1 MLNQEKHFYEFGPFR
16 IDPVKR
22 RLLRNGEMVALTP
35 KAFDTLLLLVQNS
48 GRTLEKDDLMRLVW
62 PDAVVEENNLSQNI
76 SALRK
81 ALGDSRDASRYI
93 ATIPGL
99 GYRFVAEV
107 NQSPVAGAEPT
118 VAERRG
124 LRLVVEEPGDRKVET
139 AMDEMVAE
147 VETPERPAI
156 VTDGERGEGRGF
168 LPRGW
173 LAAAVAVMVLALAAI
188 IYAMFFRGAPALPPT
203 EIKSLAVLPLENLS
217 GDPAQEYFADG
228 ITDALIGNLAK
239 IGALRVISRTS
250 IMQYKSTKKSL
261 PQIAGELRVDAVV
274 EGTVQRSGDHV
285 RIRAQLI
292 HAATD
297 RLLWVE
303 TYERDV
309 RDVLGLQSEIAHAI
323 AREIQ
328 AKITPAEQLRL
339 ASARPVSRKVLD
351 DYLQGRYHQNK
362 TTEEHLH
369 KAIEYF
375 QSAISE
381 DPAYAPA
388 HAGLAQCYNSLGTVL
403 IAALPPTEARRRAEE
418 AATKALELDSG
429 LADAHVALGYAKK
442 YNWDW
447 DGAERE
453 FKRAIELN
461 PGNGNARNYYSRYLT
476 SVGRAEQAI
485 AEMNIAQELDPLSLN
500 ISTWR
505 GFVLQCARRYD
516 EAIEQLRR
524 VLADDPDHLFAHW
537 NLGQTYVARGQFDEA
552 IAIYEKAAVLSGRE
566 PGVLG
571 FLGMS
576 YGFAGRKDEADR
588 VLQELL
594 ELDRRR
600 YVTPA
605 AVANVYIGLGNKDQA
620 FVWLEKAY
628 QERSNY
634 LAYLKVFP
642 LVDSLRSDP
651 RFDDLLRRI
660 GLTP

>member
-1 MLNQEKHFYEFGPFR
+1 M
-16 IDPVKR
+16 
-22 RLLRNGEMVALTP
+22 
-35 KAFDTLLLLVQNS
+35 
-48 GRTLEKDDLMRLVW
+48 
-62 PDAVVEENNLSQNI
+62 
-76 SALRK
+76 
-81 ALGDSRDASRYI
+81 
-93 ATIPGL
+93 
-99 GYRFVAEV
+99 
-107 NQSPVAGAEPT
+107 
-118 VAERRG
+118 ERRG
-124 LRLVVEEPGDRKVET
+124 LRLVVEEPGDQKVET
-139 AMDEMVAE
+139 AMDETVATGEATVETAARQAVAE
-147 VETPERPAI
+147 EARPERPAI
-156 VTDGERGEGRGF
+156 VTDSEHGEGRGS

-173 LAAAVAVMVLALAAI
+173 LAAAVGLMVLALAAI
-188 IYAMFFRGAPALPPT
+188 IYAMFFRGAPLPPT

-250 IMQYKSTKKSL
+250 IMQYKSMKKSL

-285 RIRAQLI
+285 HIRAQLI

-297 RLLWVE
+297 RHLWVE

-309 RDVLGLQSEIAHAI
+309 GDVLGLQSEIAHAI

-328 AKITPAEQLRL
+328 AKITPAEQLSL
-339 ASARPVSRKVLD
+339 ANTRPVSRKVLD

-375 QSAISE
+375 QSAISA
-381 DPAYAPA
+381 DPSYAPA
-388 HAGLAQCYNSLGTVL
+388 YAGLAQCYNSLGSV
-403 IAALPPTEARRRAEE
+403 IIGALPPTEARRRGEE
-418 AATKALELDSG
+418 AATKALELDSS
-429 LADAHVALGYAKK
+429 LVDAHIAMGYAKK

-447 DGAERE
+447 DGADQE

-461 PGNGNARNYYSRYLT
+461 PSNGTAHSYYSRYFT
-476 SVGRAEQAI
+476 SVGDADRAI

-500 ISTWR
+500 ISAWR

-524 VLADDPDHLFAHW
+524 VLALDPTHVFAHW
-537 NLGQTYVARGQFDEA
+537 NLGQTYLAKGQFDEA
-552 IAIYEKAAVLSGRE
+552 IAIFEKAAVLSGRE

-576 YGFAGRKDEADR
+576 YGFAGRKDEADQ

-594 ELDRRR
+594 ELDRRG

-628 QERSNY
+628 RERSNY
-634 LAYLKVFP
+634 LAYIKVFP

-660 GLTP
+660 GLAP